1 MERKKKLII
10 ELSEEETTAYYDF
23 LKKTQEEF
31 KRRTTP
37 EELEDF
43 CDTLG
48 SQSVTLSASFYEMG
62 TMITVRYLM
71 EKKILRYH

>member
-10 ELSEEETTAYYDF
+10 ELTEEETTAYYDF
-23 LKKTQEEF
+23 LNKTQEDF
-31 KRRTTP
+31 RSRTTP

-48 SQSVTLSASFYEMG
+48 SQAVTLSAAFYEFG

-71 EKKILRYH
+71 EEKILCYN